1 MRRKREC
8 YLLIREI
15 RVASAWEA
23 MDGRVFR
30 RRRDGLQMMCGIRGH
45 GVGRI

>member
-15 RVASAWEA
+15 RVASSGTV
-23 MDGRVFR
+23 MGGRVFPAPSPKM
-30 RRRDGLQMMCGIRGH
+30 GPQ
-45 GVGRI
+45 

>member
-15 RVASAWEA
+15 RVARRELSWMGAA
-23 MDGRVFR
+23 GAVDGKT
-30 RRRDGLQMMCGIRGH
+30 LIMCGVRGH